1 MNQAPRQGI
10 RPPQQQQQRPLTPIL
25 PHNVPGNVPPRP
37 MLQAQARPSQR
48 PVGVNPR
55 QPPPLAPKP
64 QNLTPMRR
72 GPAPSLPSNVA
83 TPPRPRV
90 PGPAGPVPHVGTP
103 IPQMRPQTMVP
114 NPRFSTPQPYRSSI
128 PMRWELIWTILL
140 IISIAPILY

>member
-10 RPPQQQQQRPLTPIL
+10 RPPLQQQERLLTPIP
-25 PHNVPGNVPPRP
+25 PHNLRDVPHRP
-37 MLQAQARPSQR
+37 KLQARPSAR
-48 PVGVNPR
+48 PVSVNPR

-128 PMRWELIWTILL
+128 PMR
-140 IISIAPILY
+140 